1 MGSQFAQFAAVIIF
15 VRQEKYVIFLFNK
28 YLFTINIKMKE
39 YTVILVEEV
48 TQYSLQLVTVCV
60 ICRYL

>member
-1 MGSQFAQFAAVIIF
+1 MGAESAQFAAVIIF

-28 YLFTINIKMKE
+28 YLFTINIQMKE

-48 TQYSLQLVTVCV
+48 T
-60 ICRYL
+60 I